1 MRHTLLGHELQ
12 MARPSCHSAPAA
24 SSGKLTSACAVFL
37 ASLFIASPCVR
48 AQLAAAPPASSDRP
62 IVRDDSEARRTTM
75 ARALFEEGL
84 RFVDSGRWADA
95 QDRFGRVLELRYSAV
110 AAYNLGLAQVRL
122 GHGVV
127 AAATLRKLLADPT
140 LETKV
145 REPATQQLSEV
156 EANFGWLTL
165 HVPGDCDGC
174 QVQVDREDW
183 PSAVWGVAAPIDP
196 GSHALELRWNAS
208 VLASLHIDVKPA
220 GRVAATLTPQ
230 PGALEAARG
239 VGAPGAGQQPAD
251 ANVSTQ
257 SGTSSASVPLLKNPW
272 FWGAMGV
279 LVVGA
284 VAAAII
290 VQTR

>member
-1 MRHTLLGHELQ
+1 
-12 MARPSCHSAPAA
+12 MARPSRHSAPAA
-24 SSGKLTSACAVFL
+24 FSGKLTSACAVFV
-37 ASLFIASPCVR
+37 AGLFIAAPCVR
-48 AQLAAAPPASSDRP
+48 AQLAAAPPATADRP

-84 RFVDSGRWADA
+84 HFVDAGRWADA

-156 EANFGWLTL
+156 EANFAWLTL
-165 HVPGDCDGC
+165 HVPGDCEGC
-174 QVQVDREDW
+174 QVRVDREDW
-183 PSAVWGVAAPIDP
+183 PPAVWGVAAPIDA
-196 GSHALELRWNAS
+196 GSHALELRWNSS
-208 VLASLHIDVKPA
+208 VLARAQIDLKPA
-220 GRVAATLTPQ
+220 GRLETTLTPQ
-230 PGALEAARG
+230 AGALENARG
-239 VGAPGAGQQPAD
+239 VRAAGEGQQPKD
-251 ANVSTQ
+251 ASVSTQ
-257 SGTSSASVPLLKNPW
+257 NGAPSSSVPLLKSPW

-284 VAAAII
+284 VTVII